1 MEKVQ
6 LIINGKPSRFTCDQ
20 ETLELARL
28 CIKDGRNLLDI
39 VKEFTASGF
48 ERIHAM
54 AIVANASRQ
63 INSRE

>member
-6 LIINGKPSRFTCDQ
+6 LIINGKPSRFTCDR
-20 ETLELARL
+20 EMLELAK
-28 CIKDGRNLLDI
+28 IYISEGRHLLDI
-39 VKEFTASGF
+39 VREFTASGF
-48 ERIHAM
+48 ERILAM